1 MKRVQVVSL
10 LLVALCLS
18 ADPSAAQ
25 SQQEQQASGVISKSI
40 TAIGYQ
46 VGKGTN
52 VILTNTGVMPQASGQ
67 AKVEA
72 KPGITNIEVSVKGL
86 SQPGTL
92 SAELLTYVL
101 WAASP
106 EGRTSNLGEVLINK
120 SGEGNLKVTT
130 QFQTFSLFVTC
141 EPYFSVRNPS
151 ELVVLANH
159 PQKGAKGKIF
169 TITDYK
175 LIRRTQYQKM
185 GNPLAL

>member
-1 MKRVQVVSL
+1 MKRVHVVCL
-10 LLVALCLS
+10 LLVAICVS
-18 ADPSAAQ
+18 AMPLAAQ
-25 SQQEQQASGVISKSI
+25 SKPELPASGVISKSI

-52 VILTNTGVMPQASGQ
+52 VILTNTDVMPEASGQ
-67 AKVEA
+67 ARIEA

-86 SQPGTL
+86 SQPGAL

-101 WAASP
+101 WAVST

-141 EPYFSVRNPS
+141 EPYYSVRNPS
-151 ELVVLANH
+151 ELV
-159 PQKGAKGKIF
+159 GERCAKRI
-169 TITDYK
+169 
-175 LIRRTQYQKM
+175 LRRD
-185 GNPLAL
+185 G

>member
-1 MKRVQVVSL
+1 MKRLHVVCL
-10 LLVALCLS
+10 VLVALCLS

-25 SQQEQQASGVISKSI
+25 SQPEQSASGVISKSI

-52 VILTNTGVMPQASGQ
+52 VILSNTDVMPQASGQ

-72 KPGITNIEVSVKGL
+72 KPGITNIEVSVHGL

-101 WAASP
+101 WAAST

-120 SGEGNLKVTT
+120 NGDGELRSRRNSKRSPSSSPVSRTFPHAIPANWWCWRTT
-130 QFQTFSLFVTC
+130 RRR
-141 EPYFSVRNPS
+141 VRRERYLPS
-151 ELVVLANH
+151 
-159 PQKGAKGKIF
+159 P
-169 TITDYK
+169 TTS
-175 LIRRTQYQKM
+175 
-185 GNPLAL
+185 